1 VDRERHYAL
10 TLPDDTQIV
19 LVYLAGTLIQDMYGP
34 DAVPPLEVRWFD
46 CVGNPTE
53 AEPGRFEQLTHDL
66 DEAYTCFPE
75 AFEEI
80 WPGEPRYASLFE
92 AGRAMYQRQGVRRP
106 NRDYPF

>member
-34 DAVPPLEVRWFD
+34 DAVPPLDVRWFD
-46 CVGNPTE
+46 RDGNPIE
-53 AEPGRFEQLTHDL
+53 AEPGRFEQLKRDL
-66 DEAYTCFPE
+66 DEAYACFPE

-80 WPGEPRYASLFE
+80 WPGEPRYASLIE
-92 AGRAMYQRQGVRRP
+92 AGFAMYQRQGVRRP